1 MKKAEPI
8 LSKNLTPEE
17 IAEFEAIAAELAK
30 KYSVPKV
37 HLHIGINPA
46 TNERV
51 VAYLKEP
58 IFVQKIYILDK
69 VASVGM
75 FSAANN
81 LLEAVILKE
90 ESDPKTYEDYPAND
104 DYRLGVVGTC
114 VEIIEVVKNSY
125 KKK

>member
-8 LSKNLTPEE
+8 LSKVLAPEE
-17 IAEFEAIAAELAK
+17 IAELESIAVELAK
-30 KYSVPKV
+30 KYNVPKV
-37 HLHIGINPA
+37 HLYIGVNPV

-58 IFVQKIYILDK
+58 MFVQKIYIMDK

-75 FSAANN
+75 FSAAND